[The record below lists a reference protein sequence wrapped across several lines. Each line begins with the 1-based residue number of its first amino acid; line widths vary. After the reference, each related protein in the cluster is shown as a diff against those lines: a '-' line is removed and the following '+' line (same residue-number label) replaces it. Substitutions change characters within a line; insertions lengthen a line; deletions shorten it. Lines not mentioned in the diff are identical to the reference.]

1 MAQIQKG
8 QVLIVAEG
16 EGVYLEEG
24 KSVNSLEKSMSS
36 VFSKISDI
44 DTAKRKIF
52 HITITNIKEDQQVT
66 WLEFISDK
74 NDKKANV
81 DYNSTFAFFNE
92 LLRKKLRSQFIKL
105 NQLPLY
111 VE

>member
-1 MAQIQKG
+1 M
-8 QVLIVAEG
+8 VPEG

-52 HITITNIKEDQQVT
+52 HITITNFKEDQQVT

-92 LLRKKLRSQFIKL
+92 LLRKKLRSQFIKF

>member
-52 HITITNIKEDQQVT
+52 HITITNFKEDQQVT
-66 WLEFISDK
+66 W
-74 NDKKANV
+74 
-81 DYNSTFAFFNE
+81 
-92 LLRKKLRSQFIKL
+92 
-105 NQLPLY
+105 
-111 VE
+111 